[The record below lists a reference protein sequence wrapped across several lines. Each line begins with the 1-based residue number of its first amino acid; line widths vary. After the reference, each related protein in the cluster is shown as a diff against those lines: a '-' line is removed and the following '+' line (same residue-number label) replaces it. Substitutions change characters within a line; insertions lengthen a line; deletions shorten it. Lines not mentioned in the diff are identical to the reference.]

1 MGKTKASRV
10 KKTNKQMTKLRRQ
23 GKLKH
28 KRNKKIVVKQKS
40 LQPVVDQDA
49 SEVESDHGQDMLT
62 MVDKDDL
69 DFLKQAV
76 VKGSYSMF
84 KDISFKRD
92 RKLIKKQMEDDEEKL
107 ENEYEED
114 DGDGGPRKKTKM
126 LLPIKTN
133 SGLIRR
139 TMEVEVKSDE
149 SGDEKELKSR
159 KKKKSKTEEEEEVE
173 EEESSS
179 DDDYNIEKVEG
190 DLLRPVSMAEML
202 ALREQNINQYKYKI
216 GLLSSSL
223 LEDPHNKVMNI
234 ARLLEIFDEWSPEL
248 QVTLKKLVT
257 VSLLEVFKDILPAYQ
272 IKHQDEPNVKLRKE
286 TRDLQNFEK
295 SLLKG
300 YRGYL
305 TRLEKLASRLY
316 KKKGDTRPKT
326 AKDITLGELAV
337 KSFCELLI
345 AHPYFNYSNNIV
357 RLVVPYLDN
366 ANQNVRSCVSECFKH
381 IFTQDKRGELILEIV
396 RKINEL
402 VKTRKHAVRP
412 DVVAVLSH
420 LKIKDVNLDQIKE
433 AEIKEKKLQDK
444 KSRIINLSKKEK
456 KRQKRIAEVEKELLE
471 TKAEENKQTRLT
483 LLTETTK
490 MVFTVYFRILKSA
503 PTSGLL
509 SETLQGLAK
518 FAHCINLE
526 FYHDLVI
533 VLNRLMADG
542 ELKVKE
548 QLNCVLTVFKILSG
562 QGEALNIDPN
572 KFYAHLYA
580 NMVHVAIGKQSA
592 NSELLL
598 DCLDVV
604 VLGRRKKLTTSRLL
618 AFVKRLGMMSLC
630 LEHHVTLGFLTLI
643 KQLLQLNRAT
653 DALLDVDS
661 SVGEG
666 VYLPELPDPEYCNAS
681 TAALYETALLHR
693 HYHPTVRILVDNIVN
708 GVPATGRFSIDPEIS
723 KLSPIEIMRNF
734 DPSEVAFKPSIP
746 APRPKD
752 KPTIKSVEM
761 SNKAFK
767 ALCDEV
773 LATNFKADFSVLL
786 DDKQSV
792 LQSVQIKEESDE
804 GELVSKNLRKQR
816 LT

>member
-28 KRNKKIVVKQKS
+28 KRNKKIVVKQKPP
-40 LQPVVDQDA
+40 QPVVDEDE
-49 SEVESDHGQDMLT
+49 SEVESDHGQGMLA
-62 MVDKDDL
+62 MVDKEDL
-69 DFLKQAV
+69 DFLKKAV
-76 VKGSYSMF
+76 VEGSYSMF
-84 KDISFKRD
+84 KDRSFKRD
-92 RKLIKKQMEDDEEKL
+92 RKLIKQQMEADEENL

-114 DGDGGPRKKTKM
+114 DDDGGPRKKTKM
-126 LLPIKTN
+126 LLPIKTK
-133 SGLIRR
+133 SGLVKR

-149 SGDEKELKSR
+149 SEGEAEAKTGR
-159 KKKKSKTEEEEEVE
+159 KKKNNKKEEAEVDE
-173 EEESSS
+173 DESSS
-179 DDDYNIEKVEG
+179 DDDYNVEKVEG
-190 DLLRPVSMAEML
+190 DLSRPVSMAEML

-216 GLLSSSL
+216 GLLSSAL

-257 VSLLEVFKDILPAYQ
+257 VSLLEVFKDILPGYQ
-272 IKHQDEPNVKLRKE
+272 IKHQDEPNVKLKKE

-305 TRLEKLASRLY
+305 TRMEKLASRLY
-316 KKKGDTRPKT
+316 KKKGDTRTRT
-326 AKDITLGELAV
+326 AKDISLGELAV

-366 ANQNVRSCVSECFKH
+366 PNQTVRTCVAECFKH
-381 IFTQDKRGELILEIV
+381 IFTHDKRGEIILEIV

-402 VKTRKHAVRP
+402 VKTRKHTVRP

-420 LKIKDVNLDQIKE
+420 LKIKDVNLDQLKE

-533 VLNRLMADG
+533 VLNRLMATG
-542 ELKVKE
+542 ELKTKE
-548 QLNCVLTVFKILSG
+548 QLNCVLTVFNILSG

-580 NMVHVAIGKQSA
+580 NMANVTIGKQSIC
-592 NSELLL
+592 SELLL
-598 DCLDVV
+598 DCLNVV

-630 LEHHVTLGFLTLI
+630 QEHHVALGFLTLI
-643 KQLLQLNRAT
+643 KQLLQLNRAA

-681 TAALYETALLHR
+681 STALYETALLHR
-693 HYHPTVRILVDNIVN
+693 HYHPTVRVLVDNIVN
-708 GVPATGRFSIDPEIS
+708 GVPATGRFSVDPEIA
-723 KLSPIEIMRNF
+723 KLSPIEITRTF
-734 DPSEVAFKPSIP
+734 DPSEVVFKPSIP
-746 APRPKD
+746 APKHKD
-752 KPTIKSVEM
+752 KPTIKSTEL

-767 ALCDEV
+767 QLCDDV
-773 LATNFKADFSVLL
+773 LAANFKADFSALI
-786 DDKQSV
+786 DDKKNV
-792 LQSVQIKEESDE
+792 LQDLIKEEPASE
-804 GELVSKNLRKQR
+804 VNGHLPNGS
-816 LT
+816 